1 MSWEPNPFKLVV
13 MFMMTNIQTAIK
25 KILQPLAL
33 AIAMLFLTPIFGL
46 LHVALYALPTIQL
59 AANETV
65 IFKTEQ
71 TSVAFKN

>member
-13 MFMMTNIQTAIK
+13 MFVMTGIRTAIK

-33 AIAMLFLTPIFGL
+33 AVAMLFLTPVFGL
-46 LHVALYALPTIQL
+46 LHVALYALPTVQM

-65 IFKTEQ
+65 IYKSAQ
-71 TSVAFKN
+71 TPVAFKN